1 MANAGS
7 AGGLTGDMS
16 GDFVVLLKLS
26 ARAVDAWLNRVDWDV
41 VEALSALFGL
51 NTALIMLLRGVV
63 LNCYLYIP
71 WWTLIN
77 KGYYIFLN

>member
-26 ARAVDAWLNRVDWDV
+26 ARAVDA
-41 VEALSALFGL
+41 
-51 NTALIMLLRGVV
+51 
-63 LNCYLYIP
+63 
-71 WWTLIN
+71 
-77 KGYYIFLN
+77 